1 MVMKL
6 KLGLKADS
14 LEGIFCF
21 SHSKATIQGVNM
33 ATDQSPSRGAAPKE
47 RKRDRQPKGS
57 MLGVSDRERVGAA
70 VLRGGDSEVLGLAEA
85 SRFMLAGRRGN
96 AEVGGSGGG
105 HVGRR
110 GGRSGSSRVACRVVC
125 ALGGWDGTCF
135 AGPGEG

>member
-21 SHSKATIQGVNM
+21 SHSKATIQGVNI
-33 ATDQSPSRGAAPKE
+33 AADQSPSGGAASKE
-47 RKRDRQPKGS
+47 RKRDGQPKGS

-96 AEVGGSGGG
+96 AEVGGSGRG

-110 GGRSGSSRVACRVVC
+110 GGRSGSSRVACCVAC
-125 ALGGWDGTCF
+125 ALGG
-135 AGPGEG
+135 